1 MPYSGISMVARIL
14 GNLGLDL
21 GPEGEQP
28 MENGKP
34 VDSSGNR
41 RFVRLNEEILD
52 ALDAAWD
59 SPPNDSGRWPHR
71 PQLEAL
77 RQRAAV
83 ISDGL
88 ALAEPWGWADP
99 RNSLTLPFW
108 RELFP
113 DLRIVVCVRHPHEV
127 ASSLQARGSTSFSE
141 GLALWGAYYGTSA
154 DLGDDERIVTDYA
167 RYYEEPRAEVERLA
181 EAMELKPSRAEI
193 RRAVAALVAHNRVD
207 VRRDDTELPPD
218 VRDLYRTLL
227 EAASAPARHQ
237 TKRSGVAFLGP
248 PVREPVGDLQDAI
261 AAQRLELEDLRLE
274 LVRRRGYLEALQTQL
289 DVQAASDAELR
300 DVIRGL
306 EEQLLERD
314 EEIAA
319 LRREIESRIQTEETL
334 RRGEDS
340 LRRAVQAHQDKFA
353 VIAAVEQTRLWRLG
367 QRYWWLKESIRQA
380 LKRGRS

>member
-1 MPYSGISMVARIL
+1 MPHSGILMVARIL
-14 GNLGLDL
+14 GDLGLDL
-21 GPEGEQP
+21 GPESL
-28 MENGKP
+28 ENGKP
-34 VDSSGNR
+34 ADSWLNR

-52 ALDAAWD
+52 ALDASWD
-59 SPPNDSGRWPHR
+59 RPPANGGRWPDR
-71 PQLEAL
+71 AQLEPL
-77 RQRAAV
+77 RQRAAA

-127 ASSLQARGSTSFSE
+127 ASSLEARGSASFSE
-141 GLALWGAYYGTSA
+141 GLALWRSYYGTSA

-181 EAMELKPSRAEI
+181 EAVELEPSRADI
-193 RRAVAALVAHNRVD
+193 RRAVAALIARNRVD

-227 EAASAPARHQ
+227 EAASAPAARHQ
-237 TKRSGVAFLGP
+237 MKRSSVAFLGP
-248 PVREPVGDLQDAI
+248 PVREPVGDQRDAT
-261 AAQRLELEDLRLE
+261 AAQRLEIESLRLE
-274 LVRRRGYLEALQTQL
+274 LERRRGYSEALQTQL
-289 DVQAASDAELR
+289 DVQTASDAELR

-319 LRREIESRIQTEETL
+319 LRR
-334 RRGEDS
+334 GEDS
-340 LRRAVQAHQDKFA
+340 LRRLVEAQQEKFSA
-353 VIAAVEQTRLWRLG
+353 IAAVEQTRLWRLG
-367 QRYWWLKESIRQA
+367 RRYWWLKQSIRQT
-380 LKRGRS
+380 LMRGRS